1 MSVISQGFR
10 TMYEILEMG
19 TIKPGA
25 SGKMDNGNAYKAS
38 VKFRSKNVVDR
49 MNEKVG
55 LQEIETTLE
64 YVIPCETEEEAILVS
79 EALRKLRSL
88 KLPFYINGDLPV
100 KYDRQDVPFVKSFD
114 DGSIFLKSVETLINP
129 KSQIKA

>member
-10 TMYEILEMG
+10 TMYEIIELG

-25 SGKMDNGNAYKAS
+25 SGKMDNGADYKAS
-38 VKFRSKNVVDR
+38 VKFRSKNVVER
-49 MNEKVG
+49 MNPKVG
-55 LQEIETTLE
+55 IQEIETTLE

-79 EALRKLRSL
+79 EALRKLRTL

-114 DGSIFLKSVETLINP
+114 NGAVFLKSVETLINP
-129 KSQIKA
+129 KTKA